1 MFKGAYDLLQAKQ
14 AEVAAE
20 RGRLGAW
27 RDYWIARA
35 RLERA
40 VGGALAPVPAEE
52 TNR

>member
-1 MFKGAYDLLQAKQ
+1 MFKGAYDLLQAKE

-20 RGRLGAW
+20 RGAVDAW

-40 VGGALAPVPAEE
+40 VGGALPTASPEE
-52 TNR
+52 TTR